1 LGEIDQPSIAAPMLI
16 VARVQELGVIKSTR
30 SRHAA
35 LSLQLQSAF
44 SLAPRVSGENLI
56 TRTEKSETKTF
67 YAGSCDA
74 TNLIARDQRA
84 LILSRAFLKRE

>member
-35 LSLQLQSAF
+35 LFLQLQNAF
-44 SLAPRVSGENLI
+44 SHAPRVYGEKPTI
-56 TRTEKSETKTF
+56 RKEKSETKTF

-74 TNLIARDQRA
+74 TNLIATDQRA
-84 LILSRAFLKRE
+84 LVLSRAFPKRE